1 MINEVDEVLR
11 QLLVRELPIKNNEI
25 DIAFNQPKRE
35 WSARLSRPTL
45 NLFLYNL
52 YENKQ
57 LRQTQPIWDIQ
68 PQDNGTVT
76 KRRKPL
82 RVDLKYLITAWATEP
97 EDEHR
102 LLSQCLFAF
111 ARYPNLPADLLP
123 EALQNQPVPIAVSV
137 GQQEEFASSGD
148 FWGAIDN
155 EWRPG
160 ISCVLTMAID
170 PYRQMIEPV
179 VRSGEIKI
187 GESAAPQLRKLV
199 DGAEADRYWSV
210 GGTVRTDRPVEDI
223 QLRLVERGL
232 DVALQPDGKFA
243 LTHLRAG
250 HYTLE
255 ILVKG
260 HKPRRHKVTI
270 PAADYDLEV

>member
-1 MINEVDEVLR
+1 
-11 QLLVRELPIKNNEI
+11 
-25 DIAFNQPKRE
+25 
-35 WSARLSRPTL
+35 
-45 NLFLYNL
+45 
-52 YENKQ
+52 
-57 LRQTQPIWDIQ
+57 
-68 PQDNGTVT
+68 
-76 KRRKPL
+76 
-82 RVDLKYLITAWATEP
+82 
-97 EDEHR
+97 
-102 LLSQCLFAF
+102 
-111 ARYPNLPADLLP
+111 
-123 EALQNQPVPIAVSV
+123 
-137 GQQEEFASSGD
+137 
-148 FWGAIDN
+148 
-155 EWRPG
+155 
-160 ISCVLTMAID
+160 MAID

-260 HKPRRHKVTI
+260 RKPRRHTITI
-270 PAADYDLEV
+270 PAADYDIEV